1 MRRLAPIFALLLL
14 SGCAFAQNSSGI
26 QAGAAVTN
34 GAAIIPNGGCRFL
47 NQSLPAGSNASP
59 YDVNLLTADC
69 VQPTVF
75 SLSSGSFPG
84 WATLNPATGEISGLA
99 ATGTNTFILQVRDG
113 EGVTALS
120 TQLVISITGAAWP
133 AQLDAF
139 TLSGCTSVACEP
151 HGTNT
156 LCVGTPVS
164 AAALPGGVCASS
176 FSGNTSGLQAALNSL
191 PAAACGTVVNIQNI
205 TGYTQVTIP
214 SGIFCGPPNLANPLW
229 DWITGDLSDTTPPEG
244 QRVSPCWIG
253 IPQTAMPYY
262 LYPTGDALCSS
273 PARHMPR
280 IMANALNGAAPIAL
294 AIPSNSNVAATGVR
308 LQLVETTRDGTAD
321 IIANGGVDLSYNPG
335 IFVQTAG
342 LPCSLNPLTG
352 GRNALPVNALN
363 CYNVQP
369 SYITVSQIVD
379 HGDAQRQTIRG
390 FEFGGSRQTVLQDS
404 YLYDFN
410 STYAGGSGDS
420 QAIHG
425 GGGHG
430 YSGQGDWVIK
440 NDFLASSTQGVGLF
454 CGNYAEPIT
463 PTTLKDGI
471 PKYVRWTQLMS
482 QKNAFWNPERGL
494 TLNDTEN
501 IEGLNVLP
509 APSDQELVVNAPLQ
523 LQQGQTF
530 QLQTLLLNDTGSGV
544 NRMTDAAGAGSV
556 TIDGVAYTTVNSANG
571 IITKNGE
578 HQVGTAPYISNNQ
591 VSWTYI
597 VCSGAGVPNAAC
609 TGPTTVGTHVIH
621 LTSIA
626 IDARFGAGWGGNRT
640 LSATVN
646 ISVLSGA
653 PTHQIVLSP
662 DPGHAPDLELQPSY
676 SDGSGNTRNFSAIFQ
691 EFANFTPG
699 ALTWSVCDANGLNCV
714 VGGNA
719 SVGTINA
726 ALTGLPSGAALYTSG
741 TAIARHSIK
750 VSDGT
755 TVSNLPLIDVTT
767 QATILA
773 YDFKAA
779 TSKNLFELKC
789 IDTGQVDNSLFQL
802 SYGGNGNGGG
812 QKGDPFLVQTINQ
825 GYPTAG
831 QTQDGSGNNTNNIGP
846 EHANDF
852 NGFNL
857 HFLHA
862 GGGFI
867 INPLATQSLG
877 VRNIAL
883 SNVLVEDA
891 NPYKWTNGWLKN
903 QFDVFAQITGATGST
918 VVPWSS
924 ASFPALFNL
933 SFNHVAYVG
942 GTSTTGNGS
951 LLSIGHNVAQFP
963 MTGFTLTNSII
974 VSPGLTT
981 FSDANGV
988 AQPCMTASGSGANNT
1003 EARALAGANSLKPCF
1018 APGYVF
1024 NNDAFVDLTALPSV
1038 FTSAPIY
1045 QPTDA
1050 DADLFPYYNGGN
1062 GGIYSV
1068 VRGGRYDTNG
1078 SRAGSDN
1085 LPLGMSDPE
1094 AIYQSDVAARWGSS
1108 SPLTI
1113 TTPSTLP
1120 AATHSVAYSQSL
1132 SITGGTAPYS
1142 VSIGGPIPPG
1152 AEDIFDYAMMPVN
1165 TRSTSHLSATGLY
1178 KAYRLTAGVFF
1189 WIKNSQGYP
1198 SDIEAYDGKNVYQW
1212 GTEMDSSQDATCIAE
1227 GWTSCFSDP
1236 QAYKL
1241 YDNPVALWPR
1251 YHVPGADDVTYTPG
1265 PNKYKPTTNCG
1276 ADNQA
1281 EIDNLGVRGELTGPF
1296 TDITWQTTYG
1306 GNIPD
1311 NTPYWLGQ
1319 KWLKCTAN
1327 NILNCTTEEDYY
1339 LVKGYGQAR
1348 WCPKSLSGGVY
1359 VTGTCTTQTTVSVG
1373 GAPTPNFACTLPNPS
1388 ISLLPNGVQRTS
1400 GLPMALND
1408 STGAISGTFNAGSSN
1423 FTVQVEDAN
1432 GRKVQKLMNIPVN

>member
-1 MRRLAPIFALLLL
+1 MRRYLLIFALLT
-14 SGCAFAQNSSGI
+14 GCALAQNSSGI

-47 NQSLPAGSNASP
+47 NQTLPAGSNATL

-69 VQPTVF
+69 VAPTQF
-75 SLSSGSFPG
+75 SLFQGAFPG
-84 WATLNPATGEISGLA
+84 WATLNPSTGEISGIA

-113 EGVTALS
+113 EGITSVS
-120 TQLVISITGAAWP
+120 TQLVISITGPSDSGSWP
-133 AQLDAF
+133 APLDAF
-139 TLSGCTSVACEP
+139 TASGCTSEACEP

-156 LCVGTPVS
+156 VCVGTPVN
-164 AAALPGGVCASS
+164 AAALPGGVCATS
-176 FSGNTSGLQAALNSL
+176 FSGNTAGLQAAVNSL
-191 PAAACGTVVNIQNI
+191 PAAPCGTVVNIQNI
-205 TGYTQVTIP
+205 VGYTQFTIP
-214 SGIFCGPPNLANPLW
+214 SGIFCGPPNIANPLW
-229 DWITGDLSDTTPPEG
+229 DWITSDLSDTTPPEG

-253 IPQTAMPYY
+253 IAQSTMPYY
-262 LYPTGDALCSS
+262 LFPTGDTLCSA

-280 IMANALNGAAPIAL
+280 IMANALNGAAPISL
-294 AIPSNSNVAATGVR
+294 AIPLNSNVAATGVR
-308 LQLVETTRDGTAD
+308 LQRVETTRDATAD
-321 IIANGGVDLSYNPG
+321 VIANSGVDLSYQPG
-335 IFVQTAG
+335 QGTGTAG
-342 LPCSLNPLTG
+342 LPCSLNPLTGG

-369 SYITVSQIVD
+369 TYITVSQIID

-404 YLYDFN
+404 FLYDFN
-410 STYAGGSGDS
+410 STYAGGSGDA

-454 CGNYAEPIT
+454 CGNYTEPIT
-463 PTTLKDGI
+463 PTTLKDGV

-482 QKNAFWNPERGL
+482 EKNPFWNPERGL
-494 TLNDTEN
+494 SLNDTEV
-501 IEGLNVLP
+501 IEGLSVSP
-509 APSDQELVVNAPLQ
+509 APSDQELVVNAPLEIQ
-523 LQQGQTF
+523 IGQSIP
-530 QLQTLLLNDTGSGV
+530 LPTLVLNDS
-544 NRMTDAAGAGSV
+544 GAGINRFADGGAGG
-556 TIDGVAYTTVNSANG
+556 TITVDGTNRTTTVSANG
-571 IITKNGE
+571 IVNVLGE
-578 HQVGTAPYISNNQ
+578 HNVGTGPWVSANQ
-591 VSWTYI
+591 VTYTY
-597 VCSGAGVPNAAC
+597 VAC
-609 TGPTTVGTHVIH
+609 TGVGVPDAKCTGATTVGNHAIKF
-621 LTSIA
+621 IYPA
-626 IDARFGAGWGGNRT
+626 IDVRRATFGNNRSDVT
-640 LSATVN
+640 ATVT

-662 DPGHAPDLELQPSY
+662 DPQHAPDLELQPSY
-676 SDGSGNTRNFSAIFQ
+676 TDAFGNSRTFSMIFA
-691 EFANFTPG
+691 ANANYANG
-699 ALTWSVCDANGLNCV
+699 ALTWSVCDSAGANCV
-714 VGGNA
+714 VGGN
-719 SVGTINA
+719 STIGTINA
-726 ALTGLPSGAALYTSG
+726 SLTGLAANNALYTSG
-741 TAIARHSIK
+741 TALARHTIK
-750 VSDGT
+750 VADGAL
-755 TVSNLPLIDVTT
+755 VSNLPWVDVTK
-767 QATILA
+767 QATILD
-773 YDFKAA
+773 YDLKAN
-779 TSKNLFELKC
+779 TSKVLFELKC
-789 IDTGQVDNSLFQL
+789 IDTGQLDNSLFE
-802 SYGGNGNGGG
+802 YAFGGNGNGGG
-812 QKGDPFLVQTINQ
+812 QKGDWFLLQTINQ
-825 GYPTAG
+825 GFPTLG

-846 EHANDF
+846 EHGNDMNVF
-852 NGFNL
+852 NV
-857 HFLHA
+857 HFLHT
-862 GGGFI
+862 GPGMI

-877 VRNIAL
+877 IRSVAFSNIE
-883 SNVLVEDA
+883 VEDA
-891 NPYKWTNGWLKN
+891 NPYKYTNGWLKN
-903 QFDVFAQITGATGST
+903 QFDTFAQITGATGST
-918 VVPWSS
+918 VVPWSA
-924 ASFPALFNL
+924 ASYPALFNL
-933 SFNHVAYVG
+933 SFNHVTYVG
-942 GTSTTGNGS
+942 GGSTLTGAAFNTGNGS

-963 MTGFTLTNSII
+963 MTGFTLKNSII
-974 VSPGLTT
+974 MQTGSTT

-988 AQPCMTASGSGANNT
+988 AQPCMTASGSGVNNT
-1003 EARALAGANSLKPCF
+1003 EARALAGANSAKPCF
-1018 APGYVF
+1018 LPGYVF
-1024 NNDAFVDLTALPSV
+1024 SPNAFVDLAASPSI
-1038 FTSAPIY
+1038 FASAPIY
-1045 QPTDA
+1045 QPLDSDT
-1050 DADLFPYYNGGN
+1050 DLFPYYNGGN

-1068 VRGGRYDTNG
+1068 VSGGRYDTNG
-1078 SRAGSDN
+1078 ARAGSDN

-1113 TTPSTLP
+1113 TTPATLP
-1120 AATHSVAYSQSL
+1120 AATHSVSYSQSL

-1339 LVKGYGQAR
+1339 LVKGYGQ
-1348 WCPKSLSGGVY
+1348 
-1359 VTGTCTTQTTVSVG
+1359 VSVVPEKPQWRRICYRNLHHSDHRLCG
-1373 GAPTPNFACTLPNPS
+1373 RRTDAEFRLYFTESEYLAPAEWRAAHERLAD
-1388 ISLLPNGVQRTS
+1388 GV
-1400 GLPMALND
+1400 
-1408 STGAISGTFNAGSSN
+1408 
-1423 FTVQVEDAN
+1423 E
-1432 GRKVQKLMNIPVN
+1432 

>member
-1 MRRLAPIFALLLL
+1 MRRYLLIFALLT
-14 SGCAFAQNSSGI
+14 GCALAQNSSGI
-26 QAGAAVTN
+26 QAGAAITN

-47 NQSLPAGSNASP
+47 NQTLPAGSNATL

-69 VQPTVF
+69 VQPTQF
-75 SLSSGSFPG
+75 SLFQGAFPG
-84 WATLNPATGEISGLA
+84 WATLNPSTGEISGIA
-99 ATGTNTFILQVRDG
+99 ATGINTFILQVRDG
-113 EGVTALS
+113 EGITAVS
-120 TQLVISITGAAWP
+120 TQLVVSITGPSGSWP
-133 AQLDAF
+133 APLDAF
-139 TLSGCTSVACEP
+139 TASGCTSEACEP

-156 LCVGTPVS
+156 LCVGTPVN
-164 AAALPGGVCASS
+164 AALLPGGVCASS
-176 FSGNTSGLQAALNSL
+176 FSADTTGLQAALNSL
-191 PAAACGTVVNIQNI
+191 PAAPCGTVLNIKNI
-205 TGYTQVTIP
+205 VGYTQVTIP

-229 DWITGDLSDTTPPEG
+229 DYITGDLSDTTPPEG

-253 IPQTAMPYY
+253 IAQSTMPYY
-262 LYPTGDALCSS
+262 LFPTGDTLCSA

-280 IMANALNGAAPIAL
+280 IMASALNGSAPISL
-294 AIPSNSNVAATGVR
+294 KVPSNANVAATGVR
-308 LQLVETTRDGTAD
+308 LQLVETTRDATAD
-321 IIANGGVDLSYNPG
+321 LATNAGVDLSYQPG
-335 IFVQTAG
+335 FFVPTAG
-342 LPCSLNPLTG
+342 LPCSLNPLSGG

-369 SYITVSQIVD
+369 TYITVSQIVD
-379 HGDAQRQTIRG
+379 HGDAQRQTVRG
-390 FEFGGSRQTVLQDS
+390 FEFGGARQTVLQDS

-410 STYAGGSGDS
+410 TTYAGGSGDS

-430 YSGQGDWVIK
+430 WSGQGDWVIK

-454 CGNYAEPIT
+454 CGNYTEPIT
-463 PTTLKDGI
+463 PTTLKDGV

-482 QKNAFWNPERGL
+482 QKNPFWNTERGL

-501 IEGLNVLP
+501 VEGLNVLP
-509 APSDQELVVNAPLQ
+509 APSDQELVVNAPIQ
-523 LQQGQTF
+523 MQIGQSIP
-530 QLQTLLLNDTGSGV
+530 LPTLVLNDS
-544 NRMTDAAGAGSV
+544 GAGINRFADGGAGGTV
-556 TIDGVAYTTVNSANG
+556 TVDGTNRNTVVSANG
-571 IITKNGE
+571 IVNILGE
-578 HQVGTAPYISNNQ
+578 HNVGTGSFASTNQ
-591 VSWTYI
+591 VTYTYI
-597 VCSGAGVPNAAC
+597 AC
-609 TGPTTVGTHVIH
+609 TGAGAPDVKCTGATTIGNHAIKFTYP
-621 LTSIA
+621 A
-626 IDARFGAGWGGNRT
+626 IDVRQATFGNTRNI
-640 LSATVN
+640 SVTVN

-653 PTHQIVLSP
+653 PTHQIVVSP
-662 DPGHAPDLELQPSY
+662 DPQHAPDLELQPSY
-676 SDGSGNTRNFSAIFQ
+676 SDAFGNSRTFSMIFA
-691 EFANFTPG
+691 ANANYANG
-699 ALTWSVCDANGLNCV
+699 ALTWSVCDSNFLNCV
-714 VGGNA
+714 VGGN
-719 SVGTINA
+719 STIGTINA
-726 ALTGLPSGAALYTSG
+726 SLTGLAAGNALYTSG
-741 TAIARHSIK
+741 TAIARHTIK
-750 VSDGT
+750 ATDGALS
-755 TVSNLPLIDVTT
+755 SNFPAVDTTT
-767 QATILA
+767 QATIL
-773 YDFKAA
+773 DFDLKAP
-779 TSKNLFELKC
+779 THKNLFEVKC
-789 IDTGQVDNSLFQL
+789 IDTGQVDNSLFVY
-802 SYGGNGNGGG
+802 SPGGNGNGGG
-812 QKGDPFLVQTINQ
+812 QKGDPWLGQPINQ
-825 GYPTAG
+825 GFPTAG

-846 EHANDF
+846 EHINDF
-852 NGFNL
+852 NMFNV
-857 HFLHA
+857 HFLSF

-867 INPLATQSLG
+867 IDPLAKQSLG
-877 VRNIAL
+877 ERNLAFT
-883 SNVLVEDA
+883 NVLLEDA
-891 NPYKWTNGWLKN
+891 NPYKYTNGWLKN
-903 QFDVFAQITGATGST
+903 QFDVFDQIVGATSSSL
-918 VVPWSS
+918 VPWSS
-924 ASFPALFNL
+924 AANPSLFNIKQD
-933 SFNHVAYVG
+933 HITYVG
-942 GTSTTGNGS
+942 GTSTTGNAS
-951 LLSIGHNVAQFP
+951 LFSIANNTAQFP
-963 MTGFTLTNSII
+963 IGFFQLTNSII
-974 VSPGLTT
+974 MQPKSTT
-981 FSDANGV
+981 FSDANGEV
-988 AQPCMTASGSGANNT
+988 PSCNAASGTGANNT
-1003 EARALAGANSLKPCF
+1003 EARALAGSNSAQPCF
-1018 APGYVF
+1018 APGYLL
-1024 NNDAFVDLTALPSV
+1024 NNDAFVDSTAAPSV
-1038 FTSAPIY
+1038 FLSPTIY
-1045 QPTDA
+1045 QPLDSDT
-1050 DADLFPYYNGGN
+1050 DLFPYYNGGK

-1068 VRGGRYDTNG
+1068 VSGGRYDTNG
-1078 SRAGSDN
+1078 ARAGSDN

-1113 TTPSTLP
+1113 TTPATLP
-1120 AATHSVAYSQSL
+1120 AATHSVSYSQSL

-1142 VSIGGPIPPG
+1142 VSIGGPITPG

-1227 GWTSCFSDP
+1227 GWTSCFSNP

-1408 STGAISGTFNAGSSN
+1408 STGAISGTFNAGSYN